1 MILRTLR
8 KSVKPLIWI
17 LIIALV
23 ISIGFTYGYGRL
35 SQRKIEPIAKV
46 NGVPISYAK
55 FAQVYTNVQKNYEQ
69 NGQKISSQMD
79 KYLKKMVLNQ
89 LIINEL
95 LWQETKRAKIKV
107 SEKEVKEM
115 IKNIMINLGLPSREA
130 FLRFL
135 TYQHISYPQL
145 EEEIK
150 KEIAINKLKDGVQNS
165 IEITDKEI
173 EDRWLKENE
182 RVKVEYLL
190 ISPGKYEKDVKIEPK
205 DIENYYKEF
214 KQDFTVPEKVKV
226 DYILLK
232 PEEFK
237 NKVVISEQMLK
248 DYYKEHLDS
257 YLVPEKRRVSH
268 ILIRLP
274 SSQMSEEEKKEA
286 KKKIEEVQK
295 KLKEGG
301 DFADLCKK
309 YSEDTSTR
317 DKGGD
322 LGFFTEQELASSSFV
337 KSVFS
342 LKKVG
347 DISDI
352 VETPLGYHLIKLTE
366 IKPAYTKAFEE
377 VKKQIEEELSGEKS
391 WELAKRE
398 GEEIKKEITSHFTSF
413 EEYTKK
419 HPEVSKTTPFFA
431 RDDKIEGLGW
441 DTNFNQT
448 AFSLKNGEISPLLK
462 LSSGYCLLKLKE
474 RKPSYIP
481 PLKDVK
487 KEIEKKL
494 TQEKAETLAEEKAK
508 EIRKKIKENTN
519 LSSLA
524 KEIGIEYKDLGYH
537 RRSDWIEGM
546 YQEDKEKFTRVAFS
560 LKKNEVSE
568 PLLLTN
574 GYYLIKLTDRDSSL
588 KEFSK
593 QKEKLTNEMLSQKRA
608 EIFNAWVEN
617 LKEKAKIIDNS
628 SLFLSS

>member
-1 MILRTLR
+1 
-8 KSVKPLIWI
+8 
-17 LIIALV
+17 
-23 ISIGFTYGYGRL
+23 
-35 SQRKIEPIAKV
+35 
-46 NGVPISYAK
+46 
-55 FAQVYTNVQKNYEQ
+55 
-69 NGQKISSQMD
+69 
-79 KYLKKMVLNQ
+79 
-89 LIINEL
+89 
-95 LWQETKRAKIKV
+95 
-107 SEKEVKEM
+107 
-115 IKNIMINLGLPSREA
+115 
-130 FLRFL
+130 
-135 TYQHISYPQL
+135 
-145 EEEIK
+145 
-150 KEIAINKLKDGVQNS
+150 
-165 IEITDKEI
+165 
-173 EDRWLKENE
+173 
-182 RVKVEYLL
+182 
-190 ISPGKYEKDVKIEPK
+190 
-205 DIENYYKEF
+205 
-214 KQDFTVPEKVKV
+214 VKV

-248 DYYKEHLDS
+248 DYYEEHLDS

-268 ILIRLP
+268 ILIRFP

-322 LGFFTEQELASSSFV
+322 LGFFTEQGLASSSFI

-342 LKKVG
+342 LEKVG
-347 DISDI
+347 DVSDI

-366 IKPAYTKAFEE
+366 IKSAYTKPFEE
-377 VKKQIEEELSGEKS
+377 VKKQIEEELAGEKS
-391 WELAKRE
+391 WDLAKRE

-462 LSSGYCLLKLKE
+462 LSSGYCLLRLKE
-474 RKPSYIP
+474 KKPSYIP

-487 KEIEKKL
+487 EKIEKKL
-494 TQEKAETLAEEKAK
+494 TEEKAEILAEKKAK
-508 EIRKKIKENTN
+508 EIRKEIKEGTN

-524 KEIGIEYKDLGYH
+524 REISAEYKDLGYH
-537 RRSDWIEGM
+537 RRADWIEGM
-546 YQEDKEKFTRVAFS
+546 YQEDKEKFIRIAFS

-574 GYYLIKLTDRDSSL
+574 GYYLIRLTDRDSSL
-588 KEFSK
+588 EEFSR
-593 QKEKLTNEMLSQKRA
+593 QKEAFANEMLSQKRA
-608 EIFNAWVEN
+608 EIFNAWIEN
-617 LKEKAKIIDNS
+617 LKEKAKIINNS
-628 SLFLSS
+628 SLFFSS